1 MEAIELAKQ
10 VKELRDA
17 QKKYFEFKKNGNV
30 NTLTQLEIC
39 KKLEKELDKE
49 VREILSPKND
59 ENQQSLFK

>member
-59 ENQQSLFK
+59 VNQQSLFK

>member
-1 MEAIELAKQ
+1 MEAIQLAKQ

-39 KKLEKELDKE
+39 KKLERQLDKTIS
-49 VREILSPKND
+49 EILNPKENI
-59 ENQQSLFK
+59 NQQSLLK